1 MPKLPVLAG
10 RDVVSALQRLG
21 FEQIGQK
28 GSHIK
33 LRRGSLTVIV
43 PNHRE
48 VRRGTLSTILKMA
61 NLSIDDLIA
70 AGSH

>member
-10 RDVVSALQRLG
+10 RDVVSGLQRLG
-21 FEQIGQK
+21 FEQIGQR

-33 LRRGSLTVIV
+33 MRKGSLTVIV

-61 NLSIDDLIA
+61 NLTIEDLIA
-70 AGSH
+70 AVSH